1 MPLICSHGYT
11 LSEIKLPESPAE
23 IIWGEVA
30 LRGNSKLI
38 LGGYYRT
45 PSGHAVTQQ
54 QQFEESLQNL
64 QAHSKNNVIIL
75 GVILTL
81 EMLTGR
87 LVQCH
92 LVLMKGLPARC

>member
-1 MPLICSHGYT
+1 MIAVKDCYT

-75 GVILTL
+75 GGDFNFRDVDW
-81 EMLTGR
+81 ETGT
-87 LVQCH
+87 VPPG
-92 LVLMKGLPARC
+92 VLMKGLPARC